1 MNYSL
6 TRVSSNRKTGPI
18 PVSTTS
24 AVTCPTSCPL
34 RNNGCYMDGGPGA
47 IHWRAITKG
56 DRGVAFDKFCEQVAA
71 LPKGQ
76 LWRHNQAGD
85 LPGDGNDMD
94 HAKVSQLVVANRGR
108 RGFTYT
114 HKPMDT
120 DANRKAVREANQQG
134 FTINLSANSLV
145 HADALADLNVGPV
158 ASVVSIKWQRQHD
171 KKGAWT
177 ELWVTIVPVS
187 KAWLHLQVVR
197 LRCVLL
203 PIRMICLAI
212 GVSFVLSLIVVQLL
226 YFLHMVC
233 VRLRL
238 LQLQNKTTEFRSFNW
253 RLTWNGN
260 TIAFMPTM
268 KFPLLVAGIALCW
281 HE

>member
-24 AVTCPTSCPL
+24 AATCPTSCPL
-34 RNNGCYMDGGPGA
+34 RDNGCYMDGGPGA

-94 HAKVSQLVVANRGR
+94 HAKVSQLVAANRGR

-120 DANRKAVREANQQG
+120 NANRKAVSEANQQG
-134 FTINLSANSLV
+134 FTINLSANSLA

-177 ELWVTIVPVS
+177 EAMGDYRARIKGMATPAGRKVTVCPATYQDDMSCDRCQLCAKSNRRAVVVFPAHGMR
-187 KAWLHLQVVR
+187 KAKAS
-197 LRCVLL
+197 
-203 PIRMICLAI
+203 AI
-212 GVSFVLSLIVVQLL
+212 A
-226 YFLHMVC
+226 
-233 VRLRL
+233 
-238 LQLQNKTTEFRSFNW
+238 E
-253 RLTWNGN
+253 
-260 TIAFMPTM
+260 
-268 KFPLLVAGIALCW
+268 
-281 HE
+281 